1 MKKSLALI
9 LTFIMVLALVPSVV
23 LAEGEEGK
31 VTITKT
37 LESNVPDIDGNYTI
51 KLTVQGNPVSQNVQ
65 PNADVVL
72 IIDCSSSMNQHG
84 RNRLKTAKA
93 AGKKFADSIL
103 TDDSGNKMA
112 VIGFSSQDYSLI
124 WGWTGNAIKV
134 ETPLVANKGTITS
147 AINTMKA
154 DGGTDYTDAL
164 KKAKQILDERQ
175 DKSRPGYVVFISD
188 GAPGYNG
195 DSLYDSDWN
204 GSKQVAQL
212 KKDGVTIYTIGIALD
227 GNNNQAA
234 REYLKSMATSP
245 SHFRNITDANLNT
258 QLETILTEWA
268 AQINEVH
275 AGTNAVMVDVIN
287 DGFFDFV
294 SADDGLTYDGDAK
307 SLTWDIGDILKAEQS
322 ITFKIKPKDGWTG
335 TKDTNKSCKLNYTK
349 HDGTPGEMEAPSPQ
363 VTIAAVVGSLTVT
376 KTVVMPEGDTTSVK
390 DREYTFTIQSGGHT
404 DSKKVV
410 IGDNNTG
417 SVTFDNVPVGEYTVT
432 EAGADIDGYNVVTT
446 SNPADGKVKV
456 AEGQAATI
464 AFTNTY
470 TKIEGPKGEL
480 TISKV
485 VNGLPTEILP
495 ARFVFEIRKV
505 GNVEE
510 VVESVT
516 VEREENGNTY
526 KPKTVKLPHGE
537 YSVAEKEVDIQGYSL
552 RITSDIPARIV
563 TVSDTPATITFYNT
577 YEQLPP
583 NTGTIIV
590 KKTVSGN
597 ASSTLD
603 EFKFKVTVLIPIDP
617 NPDPFGP
624 PIAKSANAV
633 KAPAARGVD
642 KTATKDK
649 DDFVEENGIWTLLF
663 TLKGGDSMK
672 IEELPAGYT
681 YRIKETDAL
690 GYTVTVNGVATTSKD
705 VELKAGETVTLS
717 FNNHKDNGLTPTPTP
732 SPTPTPYN
740 GGGGHGHYHPDPT
753 PVPVMVIPPKTGD
766 MTLLQYI
773 ARLLG
778 LVR

>member
-9 LTFIMVLALVPSVV
+9 LTFIMVLALVPSVAF
-23 LAEGEEGK
+23 AEGEEGK

-37 LESNVPDIDGNYTI
+37 LVSNEPDADGNYTI
-51 KLTVQGNPVSQNVQ
+51 KLTVQGNPVTQNVR

-72 IIDCSSSMNQHG
+72 VVDCSGSMKDN
-84 RNRLKTAKA
+84 NRMSTAKK
-93 AGKKFADSIL
+93 AGKKFADGIL
-103 TDDSGNKMA
+103 TGNSDNKMA
-112 VIGFSSQDYSLI
+112 VIGFSSQDYSIL

-134 ETPLVANKGTITS
+134 ETPLVENKSTITN
-147 AINTMKA
+147 AIDRMTA
-154 DGGTDYTDAL
+154 GGGTDYTAAL
-164 KKAKQILDERQ
+164 TKAKQLLDGRQ
-175 DKSRPGYVVFISD
+175 DKTRPGYVVFISD
-188 GAPGYNG
+188 GAPGESGN
-195 DSLYDSDWN
+195 SLNDPNWN
-204 GSKQVAQL
+204 GSAQVAQL

-227 GNNNQAA
+227 GDNNQAA
-234 REYLKSMATSP
+234 NYLKSMATDAN
-245 SHFRNITDANLNT
+245 HYINITDANLDN
-258 QLETILTEWA
+258 QLGTILTAWA
-268 AQINEVH
+268 AEINQKP
-275 AGTNAVMVDVIN
+275 AGTKAVMVDVIN
-287 DGFFDFV
+287 DEFFDFV

-307 SLTWDIGDILKAEQS
+307 SLTWNIGDIPENEQS
-322 ITFKIKPKDGWTG
+322 ITFKIKPKEGWTG
-335 TKDTNKSCKLNYTK
+335 TQDTNKSCKLNYTK

-363 VTIAAVVGSLTVT
+363 VTIAAVVGSITVN

-390 DREYTFTIQSGGHT
+390 YREYTFTIQGGSHT

-495 ARFVFEIRKV
+495 ASFVFEIRKV

-583 NTGTIIV
+583 TTGTITV

-603 EFKFKVTVLIPIDP
+603 EFKFKVTVHSSPSP
-617 NPDPFGP
+617 EGP
-624 PIAKSANAV
+624 AEPPKAKAV
-633 KAPAARGVD
+633 S
-642 KTATKDK
+642 KTAKPKNFNDG
-649 DDFVEENGIWTLLF
+649 VLEF
-663 TLKGGDSMK
+663 TLKHGDSMK
-672 IEELPAGYT
+672 IEELPAGYI
-681 YRIKETDAL
+681 YRIEETDAL

-705 VELKAGETVTLS
+705 VELKEGETVTLI
-717 FNNHKDNGLTPTPTP
+717 FNNYKD
-732 SPTPTPYN
+732 N
-740 GGGGHGHYHPDPT
+740 GGGGGHSHYHPDPT

>member
-9 LTFIMVLALVPSVV
+9 LTFIMVLALVPSVAF
-23 LAEGEEGK
+23 AEGEEGK

-37 LESNVPDIDGNYTI
+37 LVSNEPDADGNYTI
-51 KLTVQGNPVSQNVQ
+51 KLTVQGNPVTQNVR

-72 IIDCSSSMNQHG
+72 VVDCSGSMKDN
-84 RNRLKTAKA
+84 NRMSTAKK
-93 AGKKFADSIL
+93 AGKKFADGIL
-103 TDDSGNKMA
+103 TGNSDNKMA
-112 VIGFSSQDYSLI
+112 VIGFSSQDYSIL

-134 ETPLVANKGTITS
+134 ETPLVENKSTITN
-147 AINTMKA
+147 AIDRMTA
-154 DGGTDYTDAL
+154 GGGTDYTAAL
-164 KKAKQILDERQ
+164 TKAKQLLDGRQ
-175 DKSRPGYVVFISD
+175 DKTRPGYVVFISD

-195 DSLYDSDWN
+195 DSLNDPNWN
-204 GSKQVAQL
+204 GSNQVAQL
-212 KKDGVTIYTIGIALD
+212 KAADITIYTIGIALD

-234 REYLKSMATSP
+234 REYLKGMASSP

-287 DGFFDFV
+287 DEYFDFV

-335 TKDTNKSCKLNYTK
+335 TKDTNKSCTLTYTK
-349 HDGTPGEMEAPSPQ
+349 HDGTDGEMTVDSPH
-363 VTIAAVVGSLTVT
+363 VTITAVVGSITVN

-410 IGDNNTG
+410 IGDNNPG

-495 ARFVFEIRKV
+495 ASFVFEIRKV

-583 NTGTIIV
+583 NTGTLTV
-590 KKTVSGN
+590 KKTVSGGGADYN
-597 ASSTLD
+597 KAFTFTVKLEESGDTHNG
-603 EFKFKVTVLIPIDP
+603 EVTY
-617 NPDPFGP
+617 G
-624 PIAKSANAV
+624 
-633 KAPAARGVD
+633 GV
-642 KTATKDK
+642 TFINRVAT
-649 DDFVEENGIWTLLF
+649 F
-663 TLKGGDSMK
+663 TLKHNQEKK
-672 IEELPAGYT
+672 ITEIPAGMTYT
-681 YRIKETDAL
+681 VTESDNA
-690 GYTVTVNGVATTSKD
+690 GYTVTMSGNTGTI
-705 VELKAGETVTLS
+705 KAGETSTAA
-717 FNNHKDNGLTPTPTP
+717 FNNYKA
-732 SPTPTPYN
+732 
-740 GGGGHGHYHPDPT
+740 GGGGHGHYHPTTT
-753 PVPVMVIPPKTGD
+753 PVPVVVIPPKTGD

>member
-9 LTFIMVLALVPSVV
+9 LTFIMVLALVPSVA

-37 LESNVPDIDGNYTI
+37 LVSNTPDDDGNYTI

-72 IIDCSSSMNQHG
+72 VIDCSGSMDG
-84 RNRLKTAKA
+84 GLFGTNRMKTAKN
-93 AGKKFADSIL
+93 AGKKFADGIL
-103 TDDSGNKMA
+103 TDNSGNKMA
-112 VIGFSSQDYSLI
+112 VLGFSSGTYNNNIGTDLI
-124 WGWTGNAIKV
+124 KDKNTIK
-134 ETPLVANKGTITS
+134 NTID
-147 AINTMKA
+147 TMYA
-154 DGGTDYTDAL
+154 LGGTNYTTAL
-164 KKAKQILDERQ
+164 TRAKKLLDNRT
-175 DKSRPGYVVFISD
+175 DKTRPGYVVFISD
-188 GAPGYNG
+188 GAPGQQGESQN
-195 DSLYDSDWN
+195 DPDWN
-204 GSKQVAQL
+204 GSTQVAQL
-212 KKDGVTIYTIGIALD
+212 KAAGITIYTIGIALD
-227 GNNNQAA
+227 GNQNYAA

-245 SHFRNITDANLNT
+245 SHFKNITDRNLET
-258 QLETILTEWA
+258 ELETILTEWA
-268 AQINEVH
+268 AQINQKP

-287 DGFFDFV
+287 DEFFDFV
-294 SADDGLTYDGDAK
+294 SADNGLTYDGDAK
-307 SLTWDIGDILKAEQS
+307 SLTWNIGDIPEKEQS
-322 ITFKIKPKDGWTG
+322 ITFKIKPKEGWTG
-335 TKDTNKSCKLNYTK
+335 TQDTNKSCKLNYTK
-349 HDGTPGEMEAPSPQ
+349 HDGSQGEMEAPSPQ
-363 VTIAAVVGSLTVT
+363 VTIAAVVGSITVN

-552 RITSDIPARIV
+552 RITSDIPSRIV
-563 TVSDTPATITFYNT
+563 NVSADPATITFTNT
-577 YEQLPP
+577 YTPVPP

-590 KKTVSGN
+590 KKTVSGGGADYN
-597 ASSTLD
+597 KAFT
-603 EFKFKVTVLIPIDP
+603 FTVKL
-617 NPDPFGP
+617 
-624 PIAKSANAV
+624 
-633 KAPAARGVD
+633 
-642 KTATKDK
+642 
-649 DDFVEENGIWTLLF
+649 EENDDTHNGEVTYGGVTF
-663 TLKGGDSMK
+663 T
-672 IEELPAGYT
+672 
-681 YRIKETDAL
+681 
-690 GYTVTVNGVATTSKD
+690 NGVATFR
-705 VELKAGETVTLS
+705 LKHNQEKKITEIPAGMTYTVTES
-717 FNNHKDNGLTPTPTP
+717 DNAGYTVAMSGNTGTIEAGKTSTAAFNNYKA
-732 SPTPTPYN
+732 

>member
-9 LTFIMVLALVPSVV
+9 LTFIMVLALVPSVAF
-23 LAEGEEGK
+23 AEGEEGK
-31 VTITKT
+31 VTITKA
-37 LESNVPDIDGNYTI
+37 LVSSEPDNDGNYTI
-51 KLTVQGNPVSQNVQ
+51 KLTVQGNPVTQNVQ

-72 IIDCSSSMNQHG
+72 VIDCSSSMNQHG

-93 AGKKFADSIL
+93 AGEKFADSIL

-245 SHFRNITDANLNT
+245 NHFKNITDANLDT
-258 QLETILTEWA
+258 QLEGILTEWA
-268 AQINEVH
+268 AQINQKP
-275 AGTNAVMVDVIN
+275 AGTSAVMVDVIN
-287 DGFFDFV
+287 DEFFDFV
-294 SADDGLTYDGDAK
+294 SSDQGLNYDGDAK
-307 SLTWDIGDILKAEQS
+307 SLTWDIGDIPKEEQS
-322 ITFKIKPKDGWTG
+322 ITFKIKPKEGWTG
-335 TKDTNKSCKLNYTK
+335 TQDTNKSCKLTYTK

-363 VTIAAVVGSLTVT
+363 VTIAAVVGSITVN

-390 DREYTFTIQSGGHT
+390 DREYTFTIQGGSHT

-495 ARFVFEIRKV
+495 ASFVFEIRKV

-516 VEREENGNTY
+516 VGREENGNTY

-552 RITSDIPARIV
+552 SITSDIPSRIV
-563 TVSDTPATITFYNT
+563 NVSADPATITFYNT
-577 YEQLPP
+577 YKQLPP

-597 ASSTLD
+597 ASSISD
-603 EFKFKVTVLIPIDP
+603 EFEFTV
-617 NPDPFGP
+617 
-624 PIAKSANAV
+624 NAV
-633 KAPAARGVD
+633 SSPSPEGPAEPPEAKANVASVNQTANTGNFVNGVY
-642 KTATKDK
+642 T
-649 DDFVEENGIWTLLF
+649 FN
-663 TLKGGDSMK
+663 LKHGDSMT
-672 IEELPAGYT
+672 ISDLPAGT
-681 YRIKETDAL
+681 YYVQETKAL
-690 GYTVTVNGVATTSKD
+690 GYTVTVNGEVVDGNGKI

-740 GGGGHGHYHPDPT
+740 GGGGHGHYHPTTT

>member
-1 MKKSLALI
+1 MKKSFALI
-9 LTFIMVLALVPSVV
+9 LTFIMVLGLVPSVA

-37 LESNVPDIDGNYTI
+37 LESDVPDNDGNYTI
-51 KLTVQGNPVSQNVQ
+51 RLTVQGNPVSQNVQ

-72 IIDCSSSMNQHG
+72 VIDCSGSMDG
-84 RNRLKTAKA
+84 GLFGTNRMRTAKN
-93 AGKKFADSIL
+93 AGKKFADGIL
-103 TDDSGNKMA
+103 TEGSDNKMA
-112 VIGFSSQDYSLI
+112 VLGFSSGDYNNNNI
-124 WGWTGNAIKV
+124 GTGLVNNKNTIK
-134 ETPLVANKGTITS
+134 NTIDQMY
-147 AINTMKA
+147 AR
-154 DGGTDYTDAL
+154 GGTNYTTAL
-164 KKAKQILDERQ
+164 TRAKNLLDNRE
-175 DKSRPGYVVFISD
+175 DKTRPGYVVFISD
-188 GAPGYNG
+188 GAPGQKGESQN
-195 DSLYDSDWN
+195 DPDWN
-204 GSKQVAQL
+204 GSTQVAQL
-212 KKDGVTIYTIGIALD
+212 KAAGITIYTIGIALD
-227 GNNNQAA
+227 GNQNYAA

-245 SHFRNITDANLNT
+245 NHFKNITDRNLET
-258 QLETILTEWA
+258 ELETILTEWA
-268 AQINEVH
+268 AQINQKP

-287 DGFFDFV
+287 DEFFGFVF
-294 SADDGLTYDGDAK
+294 ADDGLNYDGDAK
-307 SLTWDIGDILKAEQS
+307 SLTWNIGDIPEEEQS
-322 ITFKIKPKDGWTG
+322 ITFKIKPKGDWTG
-335 TKDTNKSCKLNYTK
+335 TKDTNKSCKLNYIK
-349 HDGTPGEMEAPSPQ
+349 HDGTQGEMEAPSPQ
-363 VTIAAVVGSLTVT
+363 VTIAAVVGSITVN

-390 DREYTFTIQSGGHT
+390 DREYTFTIQGGSHT

-410 IGDNNTG
+410 IGDNTG

-446 SNPADGKVKV
+446 SKPADGKVKV

-495 ARFVFEIRKV
+495 ASFVFEIRKV

-552 RITSDIPARIV
+552 RITSDIHARIV

-583 NTGTIIV
+583 NTGTLIV

-597 ASSTLD
+597 ASSNSD
-603 EFKFKVTVLIPIDP
+603 EFEFTV
-617 NPDPFGP
+617 
-624 PIAKSANAV
+624 NAV
-633 KAPAARGVD
+633 GSPSPDGPAYPPKAKANVASVNQ
-642 KTATKDK
+642 TANTGN
-649 DDFVEENGIWTLLF
+649 FVNGGYTF
-663 TLKGGDSMK
+663 NLKHGGSET
-672 IEELPAGYT
+672 IELPAGT
-681 YRIKETDAL
+681 YYVQETKTP
-690 GYTVTVNGVATTSKD
+690 GYTVTVDGDAASGKI
-705 VELKAGETVTLS
+705 VELKAGDTVTLN
-717 FNNHKDNGLTPTPTP
+717 FNNHKGST
-732 SPTPTPYN
+732 PTPTPYN
-740 GGGGHGHYHPDPT
+740 GGGHGHYHPTTT

>member
-1 MKKSLALI
+1 MKKLLALI
-9 LTFIMVLALVPSVV
+9 LTFIMVLGLLPSVAF
-23 LAEGEEGK
+23 AEGEEGK
-31 VTITKT
+31 VTTTKT
-37 LESNVPDIDGNYTI
+37 LVSNTPDNDGNYTI
-51 KLTVQGNPVSQNVQ
+51 KLTVQGNPVSHDVQ

-72 IIDCSSSMNQHG
+72 VIDCSGSMKQN
-84 RNRLKTAKA
+84 NRMDTAKK
-93 AGKKFADSIL
+93 AGKKFADGIL
-103 TDDSGNKMA
+103 KKDSGNKMA
-112 VIGFSSQDYSLI
+112 VIGFSSYAEEYIGVWPFGYLQTYPAI
-124 WGWTGNAIKV
+124 RYETGLTDQPNTIK
-134 ETPLVANKGTITS
+134 TK
-147 AINTMKA
+147 INEMKA
-154 DGGTDYTDAL
+154 DGGTDYTAAL
-164 KKAKQILDERQ
+164 TKAKSILDGRQ

-188 GAPGYNG
+188 GAPGPKGNSIG
-195 DSLYDSDWN
+195 DVDWD
-204 GSKQVAQL
+204 GSVQVAQL
-212 KKDGVTIYTIGIALD
+212 KAAGVTIYTIGIALD

-245 SHFRNITDANLNT
+245 NHFKNITDANLDT
-258 QLETILTEWA
+258 QLEGILTEWA
-268 AQINEVH
+268 AQINQKP
-275 AGTNAVMVDVIN
+275 AGTSAVMVDVIN
-287 DGFFDFV
+287 DEYFDFV

-335 TKDTNKSCKLNYTK
+335 TKDTNKSCTLTYTK
-349 HDGTPGEMEAPSPQ
+349 HDGTDGEMTVDSPH
-363 VTIAAVVGSLTVT
+363 VTITAVVGSITVN

-432 EAGADIDGYNVVTT
+432 EAGADIDGYNVVKT

-552 RITSDIPARIV
+552 RITSDISARIV

-583 NTGTIIV
+583 NTGTLTV
-590 KKTVSGN
+590 KKTVSGGGADYN
-597 ASSTLD
+597 KAFTFTVKLKESGDTYNG
-603 EFKFKVTVLIPIDP
+603 EVTY
-617 NPDPFGP
+617 G
-624 PIAKSANAV
+624 
-633 KAPAARGVD
+633 GV
-642 KTATKDK
+642 TFINGVAT
-649 DDFVEENGIWTLLF
+649 F
-663 TLKGGDSMK
+663 TLKHNQEKK
-672 IEELPAGYT
+672 ITEIPAGMTYT
-681 YRIKETDAL
+681 VTESDNA
-690 GYTVTVNGVATTSKD
+690 GYTVTMSGNTGTI
-705 VELKAGETVTLS
+705 KAGETSTAA
-717 FNNHKDNGLTPTPTP
+717 FNNYKA
-732 SPTPTPYN
+732 

>member
-1 MKKSLALI
+1 MKKTLALI
-9 LTFIMVLALVPSVV
+9 LTFIMVLALVPSVA

-37 LESNVPDIDGNYTI
+37 LESDVPDNDGNYTI
-51 KLTVQGNPVSQNVQ
+51 KLTVQGNPVTQNVQ

-72 IIDCSSSMNQHG
+72 VIDCSGSMNDNG
-84 RNRLKTAKA
+84 RDRLKTAKN
-93 AGKKFADSIL
+93 AGKKFADGIL
-103 TDDSGNKMA
+103 KKDSGNKMA
-112 VIGFSSQDYSLI
+112 VIGFSSYAEEYIGVWPFGYLQTYPAI
-124 WGWTGNAIKV
+124 RYETGLTDQPNTIK
-134 ETPLVANKGTITS
+134 TK
-147 AINTMKA
+147 INEMKA
-154 DGGTDYTDAL
+154 DGGTDYTAAL
-164 KKAKQILDERQ
+164 TKAKSILDGRQ

-188 GAPGYNG
+188 GAPGPKGNSIG
-195 DSLYDSDWN
+195 DVDWD
-204 GSKQVAQL
+204 GSVQVAQL
-212 KKDGVTIYTIGIALD
+212 KAAGVTIYTIGIALD

-287 DGFFDFV
+287 DEFFDFV

-470 TKIEGPKGEL
+470 TKIEGPKGEM

-590 KKTVSGN
+590 KKTVSGGGADYN
-597 ASSTLD
+597 KAFTFTVKLEESGDTHNG
-603 EFKFKVTVLIPIDP
+603 EVIYGGVTFI
-617 NPDPFGP
+617 N
-624 PIAKSANAV
+624 
-633 KAPAARGVD
+633 GV
-642 KTATKDK
+642 AT
-649 DDFVEENGIWTLLF
+649 F
-663 TLKGGDSMK
+663 TLKHNQEKK
-672 IEELPAGYT
+672 ITEIPAGMTYT
-681 YRIKETDAL
+681 VTESDNA
-690 GYTVTVNGVATTSKD
+690 GYTVTMSGNTGSI
-705 VELKAGETVTLS
+705 KAGETSTAA
-717 FNNHKDNGLTPTPTP
+717 FNNYKA
-732 SPTPTPYN
+732 

>member
-258 QLETILTEWA
+258 QLETILIEWA

-349 HDGTPGEMEAPSPQ
+349 HDGTPGEVEAPSPQ

-583 NTGTIIV
+583 NTGTLIV

-705 VELKAGETVTLS
+705 VELKAGDTVTLN
-717 FNNHKDNGLTPTPTP
+717 FNNHKGST
-732 SPTPTPYN
+732 PTPTPYN
-740 GGGGHGHYHPDPT
+740 GGGHGHYHPTTT
-753 PVPVMVIPPKTGD
+753 PVPVVVIPPKTGD

>member
-9 LTFIMVLALVPSVV
+9 LTFIMVLALVPSVA

-31 VTITKT
+31 VTITKA
-37 LESNVPDIDGNYTI
+37 LVSSEPDNDGNYTI
-51 KLTVQGNPVSQNVQ
+51 KLTVQGNPVTQNVQ

-72 IIDCSSSMNQHG
+72 VIDCSGSMDEN
-84 RNRLKTAKA
+84 NRMKTAKA

-258 QLETILTEWA
+258 QLETILIEWA

-583 NTGTIIV
+583 NTGTLIV

-597 ASSTLD
+597 ASSNSD
-603 EFKFKVTVLIPIDP
+603 EFEFTV
-617 NPDPFGP
+617 
-624 PIAKSANAV
+624 NAV
-633 KAPAARGVD
+633 GSPSPDGPAYPPKAKANVASVNQ
-642 KTATKDK
+642 TANTGN
-649 DDFVEENGIWTLLF
+649 FVNGGYTF
-663 TLKGGDSMK
+663 NLKHGGSET
-672 IEELPAGYT
+672 IELPAGKCYVE
-681 YRIKETDAL
+681 ETKTL
-690 GYTVTVNGVATTSKD
+690 GYTVTVDGDAASGKI

-740 GGGGHGHYHPDPT
+740 GGGGHGHYHPTTT

-778 LVR
+778 LVK

>member
-9 LTFIMVLALVPSVV
+9 LTFIMVLALVPSVA

-31 VTITKT
+31 VTITKA
-37 LESNVPDIDGNYTI
+37 LVSSEPDNDGNYTI
-51 KLTVQGNPVSQNVQ
+51 KLTVQGNPVTQNVQ

-72 IIDCSSSMNQHG
+72 VIDCSGSMDEN
-84 RNRLKTAKA
+84 NRMKTAKK
-93 AGKKFADSIL
+93 AGKEFAGGIL
-103 TDDSGNKMA
+103 KKDSGNKMA
-112 VIGFSSQDYSLI
+112 VIGFSSAGVFSS
-124 WGWTGNAIKV
+124 AID
-134 ETPLVANKGTITS
+134 VATDLTDNQNTILS
-147 AINTMKA
+147 AINSMRA
-154 DGGTDYTDAL
+154 DSGTDYTAAL
-164 KKAKQILDERQ
+164 TKAKQILGVRN
-175 DKSRPGYVVFISD
+175 SRPKYVVFISD
-188 GAPGYNG
+188 GAPGPYGNSIG
-195 DSLYDSDWN
+195 NVNWD
-204 GSKQVAQL
+204 GSEQVAQL
-212 KKDGVTIYTIGIALD
+212 KNAGVTIYTIGIALD
-227 GNNNQAA
+227 GNQNQAA

-258 QLETILTEWA
+258 QLETILIEWA

-349 HDGTPGEMEAPSPQ
+349 HDGTPGEVEAPSPQ

-495 ARFVFEIRKV
+495 ASFVFEIRKV

-583 NTGTIIV
+583 NTGAIIV

-617 NPDPFGP
+617 NPDPSGP
-624 PIAKSANAV
+624 PIARSANAV

-642 KTATKDK
+642 KTATQ
-649 DDFVEENGIWTLLF
+649 DDFVEENGIWTLRF
-663 TLKGGDSMK
+663 TLKHGDSMK

-681 YRIKETDAL
+681 YRIEETDAL

-705 VELKAGETVTLS
+705 VKLKAGETVTLN
-717 FNNHKDNGLTPTPTP
+717 FNNHKD
-732 SPTPTPYN
+732 N
-740 GGGGHGHYHPDPT
+740 GGGGHGHYHSTTT

>member
-9 LTFIMVLALVPSVV
+9 LTFIMVLALVPSVAF
-23 LAEGEEGK
+23 AEGEEGK

-37 LESNVPDIDGNYTI
+37 LVSNEPDADGNYTI
-51 KLTVQGNPVSQNVQ
+51 KLTVQGSNPVTQNVR

-72 IIDCSSSMNQHG
+72 VVDCSGSMKDN
-84 RNRLKTAKA
+84 NRMSTAKK
-93 AGKKFADSIL
+93 AGKKFADGIL
-103 TDDSGNKMA
+103 TGNSDNKMA
-112 VIGFSSQDYSLI
+112 VIGFSSQDYSIL

-134 ETPLVANKGTITS
+134 ETPLVENKSTITN
-147 AINTMKA
+147 AIDRMTA
-154 DGGTDYTDAL
+154 GGGTDYTAAL
-164 KKAKQILDERQ
+164 TKAKQLLDGRQ
-175 DKSRPGYVVFISD
+175 DKTRPGYVVFISD

-195 DSLYDSDWN
+195 DSLNDPNWN
-204 GSKQVAQL
+204 GSNQVAQL
-212 KKDGVTIYTIGIALD
+212 KAADITIYTIGIALD
-227 GNNNQAA
+227 GNQNQAA

-349 HDGTPGEMEAPSPQ
+349 HDGTPGEVEAPSPQ

-495 ARFVFEIRKV
+495 ASFVFEIRKV

-583 NTGTIIV
+583 NTGTLTV
-590 KKTVSGN
+590 KKTVSGGGADYN
-597 ASSTLD
+597 KAFTFTVKLEESGDTHNG
-603 EFKFKVTVLIPIDP
+603 EAIYGGVTFI
-617 NPDPFGP
+617 N
-624 PIAKSANAV
+624 
-633 KAPAARGVD
+633 GV
-642 KTATKDK
+642 AT
-649 DDFVEENGIWTLLF
+649 F
-663 TLKGGDSMK
+663 TLKHNQEKK
-672 IEELPAGYT
+672 ITEIPAGMTYT
-681 YRIKETDAL
+681 VTESDNA
-690 GYTVTVNGVATTSKD
+690 GYTVTMSGNTGTI
-705 VELKAGETVTLS
+705 KAGETSTAA
-717 FNNHKDNGLTPTPTP
+717 FNNYKA
-732 SPTPTPYN
+732 
-740 GGGGHGHYHPDPT
+740 GGGGHGHYHPSAT

>member
-9 LTFIMVLALVPSVV
+9 LTFIMVLALVPSVA

-31 VTITKT
+31 VTITKA
-37 LESNVPDIDGNYTI
+37 LVSSEPDNDGNYTI
-51 KLTVQGNPVSQNVQ
+51 KLTVQGNPVTQNVQ

-72 IIDCSSSMNQHG
+72 VIDCSGSMDEN
-84 RNRLKTAKA
+84 NRMKTAKK
-93 AGKKFADSIL
+93 AGKEFAGGIL
-103 TDDSGNKMA
+103 KKDSGNKMA
-112 VIGFSSQDYSLI
+112 VIGFSSAGVFSS
-124 WGWTGNAIKV
+124 AID
-134 ETPLVANKGTITS
+134 VATDLTDNQNTILS
-147 AINTMKA
+147 AINSMRA
-154 DGGTDYTDAL
+154 DSGTDYTAAL
-164 KKAKQILDERQ
+164 TKAKQILGVRN
-175 DKSRPGYVVFISD
+175 SRPKYVVFISD
-188 GAPGYNG
+188 GAPGPYGNSIG
-195 DSLYDSDWN
+195 NVNWD
-204 GSKQVAQL
+204 GSEQVAQL
-212 KKDGVTIYTIGIALD
+212 KNAGVTIYTIGIALD

-294 SADDGLTYDGDAK
+294 SAYDGLTYDGDAK

-583 NTGTIIV
+583 NTGTLIV

-597 ASSTLD
+597 ASSNSD
-603 EFKFKVTVLIPIDP
+603 EFEFTV
-617 NPDPFGP
+617 
-624 PIAKSANAV
+624 NAV
-633 KAPAARGVD
+633 GSPSPDGPAYPPKAKANVASVNQ
-642 KTATKDK
+642 TANTGN
-649 DDFVEENGIWTLLF
+649 FVNGGYTF
-663 TLKGGDSMK
+663 NLKHGGSET
-672 IEELPAGYT
+672 IELPAGT
-681 YRIKETDAL
+681 YYVQETKTP
-690 GYTVTVNGVATTSKD
+690 GYTVTVDGDAASGKI
-705 VELKAGETVTLS
+705 VELKAGDTVTLN
-717 FNNHKDNGLTPTPTP
+717 FNNHKGST
-732 SPTPTPYN
+732 PTPTPYN
-740 GGGGHGHYHPDPT
+740 GGGHGHYHPTTT
-753 PVPVMVIPPKTGD
+753 PVPVVVIPPKTGD

>member
-9 LTFIMVLALVPSVV
+9 LTFIMVLALVPSVAF
-23 LAEGEEGK
+23 AEGEEGK

-37 LESNVPDIDGNYTI
+37 LVSNEPDADGNYTI
-51 KLTVQGNPVSQNVQ
+51 KLTVQGNPVTQNVR

-72 IIDCSSSMNQHG
+72 VVDCSGSMKDN
-84 RNRLKTAKA
+84 NRMSTAKK
-93 AGKKFADSIL
+93 AGKKFADGIL
-103 TDDSGNKMA
+103 TGNSDNKMA
-112 VIGFSSQDYSLI
+112 VIGFSSQDYLI
-124 WGWTGNAIKV
+124 LWGWTGNAIKV
-134 ETPLVANKGTITS
+134 ETPLVENKSTITN
-147 AINTMKA
+147 AIDRMTA
-154 DGGTDYTDAL
+154 GGGTDYTAAL
-164 KKAKQILDERQ
+164 TKAKQLLDGRQ
-175 DKSRPGYVVFISD
+175 DKTRPGYVVFISD

-195 DSLYDSDWN
+195 DSLNDPNWN
-204 GSKQVAQL
+204 GSNQVAQL
-212 KKDGVTIYTIGIALD
+212 KAADITIYTIGIALD

-234 REYLKSMATSP
+234 REYLKGMASSP

-287 DGFFDFV
+287 DEYFDFV

-335 TKDTNKSCKLNYTK
+335 TKDTNKSCTLTYTK

-363 VTIAAVVGSLTVT
+363 VTIAAVVGSITVN
-376 KTVVMPEGDTTSVK
+376 KTIVMPEGDTTSVK
-390 DREYTFTIQSGGHT
+390 DREYTFTIQGGSHT

-495 ARFVFEIRKV
+495 ASFVFEIRKV

-583 NTGTIIV
+583 NTGTIII

-597 ASSTLD
+597 ASSNSD
-603 EFKFKVTVLIPIDP
+603 EFEFTV
-617 NPDPFGP
+617 
-624 PIAKSANAV
+624 NAV
-633 KAPAARGVD
+633 GSPSPDGPAYPPKAKANVASVNQ
-642 KTATKDK
+642 TANTGN
-649 DDFVEENGIWTLLF
+649 FVNGGYTF
-663 TLKGGDSMK
+663 NLKHGGSET
-672 IEELPAGYT
+672 IELPAGKY
-681 YRIKETDAL
+681 YVEETKTL
-690 GYTVTVNGVATTSKD
+690 GYTVTVDGDAASGKI
-705 VELKAGETVTLS
+705 VELKAGETVTLNFKNTKGS
-717 FNNHKDNGLTPTPTP
+717 T
-732 SPTPTPYN
+732 PTPTPYN
-740 GGGGHGHYHPDPT
+740 GGGGHGHYHPSAT

>member
-9 LTFIMVLALVPSVV
+9 LTFIMVLALVPSVAF
-23 LAEGEEGK
+23 AEGEEGK

-37 LESNVPDIDGNYTI
+37 LVSDTPDADGNYTI
-51 KLTVQGNPVSQNVQ
+51 KLTVQGNPVTQNVR

-72 IIDCSSSMNQHG
+72 VVDCSGSMKDN
-84 RNRLKTAKA
+84 NRMSTAKK
-93 AGKKFADSIL
+93 AGKKFADGIL
-103 TDDSGNKMA
+103 TGNSDNKMA
-112 VIGFSSQDYSLI
+112 VIGFSSQDYSIL

-134 ETPLVANKGTITS
+134 ETPLVENKSTITN
-147 AINTMKA
+147 AIDRMTA
-154 DGGTDYTDAL
+154 GGGTDYTAAL
-164 KKAKQILDERQ
+164 TKAKQLLDGRQ
-175 DKSRPGYVVFISD
+175 DKTRPGYVVFISD

-195 DSLYDSDWN
+195 DSLNDPNWN
-204 GSKQVAQL
+204 GSNQVAQL
-212 KKDGVTIYTIGIALD
+212 KAADITIYTIGIALD

-234 REYLKSMATSP
+234 REYLKGMASSP

-287 DGFFDFV
+287 DEYFDFV

-335 TKDTNKSCKLNYTK
+335 TKDTNKSCTLTYTK
-349 HDGTPGEMEAPSPQ
+349 HDGTDGEMTVDSPH
-363 VTIAAVVGSLTVT
+363 VTIAAVVGSITVN

-390 DREYTFTIQSGGHT
+390 DREYTFTIQGGSHT

-495 ARFVFEIRKV
+495 ASFVFEIRKV

-583 NTGTIIV
+583 NTGTIII

-597 ASSTLD
+597 ASSNSD
-603 EFKFKVTVLIPIDP
+603 EFEFTV
-617 NPDPFGP
+617 
-624 PIAKSANAV
+624 NAV
-633 KAPAARGVD
+633 GSPSPDGPAYPPKAKANVASVNQ
-642 KTATKDK
+642 TANTGN
-649 DDFVEENGIWTLLF
+649 FVNGGYTF
-663 TLKGGDSMK
+663 NLKHGGSET
-672 IEELPAGYT
+672 IELPAGKY
-681 YRIKETDAL
+681 YVEETKTL
-690 GYTVTVNGVATTSKD
+690 GYTVTVDGDAASGKI
-705 VELKAGETVTLS
+705 VELKAGETVTLNFKNTKGS
-717 FNNHKDNGLTPTPTP
+717 TPT
-732 SPTPTPYN
+732 PTPTPYN
-740 GGGGHGHYHPDPT
+740 GGGHGHYHPSAT

>member
-1 MKKSLALI
+1 MKKTLALI
-9 LTFIMVLALVPSVV
+9 LTFIMVLALVPSVA

-37 LESNVPDIDGNYTI
+37 LESEVPDNDGNYTI
-51 KLTVQGNPVSQNVQ
+51 KLTVQGNPVTQNVQ

-72 IIDCSSSMNQHG
+72 VIDCSGSMDG
-84 RNRLKTAKA
+84 GLFDTNRMKTAKN
-93 AGKKFADSIL
+93 AGKKFADGIL
-103 TDDSGNKMA
+103 TDNSDNKMA
-112 VIGFSSQDYSLI
+112 VLGFSSGNYNNNNI
-124 WGWTGNAIKV
+124 GTGLVNNKNTIK
-134 ETPLVANKGTITS
+134 NTIDKMY
-147 AINTMKA
+147 AL
-154 DGGTDYTDAL
+154 GGTNYTTAL
-164 KKAKQILDERQ
+164 TRAKNILDNRE
-175 DKSRPGYVVFISD
+175 DKTRPGYVVFISD
-188 GAPGYNG
+188 GAPGQQGESQDDPN
-195 DSLYDSDWN
+195 WN
-204 GSKQVAQL
+204 GSTQVAQL
-212 KKDGVTIYTIGIALD
+212 KAAGITIYTIGIALD
-227 GNNNQAA
+227 GNQNYAA

-583 NTGTIIV
+583 NTGTLTV
-590 KKTVSGN
+590 KKTVSGGGADYN
-597 ASSTLD
+597 KAFTFTVKLEESGDTHNG
-603 EFKFKVTVLIPIDP
+603 EAIYGGVTFI
-617 NPDPFGP
+617 N
-624 PIAKSANAV
+624 
-633 KAPAARGVD
+633 GV
-642 KTATKDK
+642 AT
-649 DDFVEENGIWTLLF
+649 F
-663 TLKGGDSMK
+663 TLKHNQEKK
-672 IEELPAGYT
+672 ITEIPAGMTYT
-681 YRIKETDAL
+681 VTESDNA
-690 GYTVTVNGVATTSKD
+690 GYTVTMSGNTGTI
-705 VELKAGETVTLS
+705 KAGETSTAA
-717 FNNHKDNGLTPTPTP
+717 FNNYKA
-732 SPTPTPYN
+732 
-740 GGGGHGHYHPDPT
+740 GGGGHGHYHPSAT

>member
-9 LTFIMVLALVPSVV
+9 LTFIMVLALVPSVA

-31 VTITKT
+31 VTITKA
-37 LESNVPDIDGNYTI
+37 LVSSEPDNDGNYTI
-51 KLTVQGNPVSQNVQ
+51 KLTVQGNPVTQNVQ

-72 IIDCSSSMNQHG
+72 VIDCSGSMDEN
-84 RNRLKTAKA
+84 NRMKTAKK
-93 AGKKFADSIL
+93 AGKEFAGGIL
-103 TDDSGNKMA
+103 KKDSGNKMA
-112 VIGFSSQDYSLI
+112 VIGFSSAGVFSS
-124 WGWTGNAIKV
+124 AID
-134 ETPLVANKGTITS
+134 VATDLTDNQNTILS
-147 AINTMKA
+147 AINSMRA
-154 DGGTDYTDAL
+154 DSGTDYTAAL
-164 KKAKQILDERQ
+164 TKAKQILGVRN
-175 DKSRPGYVVFISD
+175 SRPKYVVFISD
-188 GAPGYNG
+188 GAPGPYGNSIG
-195 DSLYDSDWN
+195 NVNWD
-204 GSKQVAQL
+204 GSEQVAQL
-212 KKDGVTIYTIGIALD
+212 KNAGVTIYTIGIALD

-258 QLETILTEWA
+258 QLETILIEWA

-349 HDGTPGEMEAPSPQ
+349 HDGTPGEVEAPSPQ

-495 ARFVFEIRKV
+495 ASFVFEIRKV

-583 NTGTIIV
+583 NTGTLIV

-597 ASSTLD
+597 ASSNSD
-603 EFKFKVTVLIPIDP
+603 EFEFTV
-617 NPDPFGP
+617 
-624 PIAKSANAV
+624 NAV
-633 KAPAARGVD
+633 GSPSPDGPAYPPKAKANVASVNQ
-642 KTATKDK
+642 TANTGN
-649 DDFVEENGIWTLLF
+649 FVNGGYTF
-663 TLKGGDSMK
+663 DLKHGGSET
-672 IEELPAGYT
+672 IELPAGT
-681 YRIKETDAL
+681 YYVQETKTP
-690 GYTVTVNGVATTSKD
+690 GYTVTVDGDAASGKIVK
-705 VELKAGETVTLS
+705 LKAGETVTLN
-717 FNNHKDNGLTPTPTP
+717 FNNHKD
-732 SPTPTPYN
+732 N
-740 GGGGHGHYHPDPT
+740 GGGGHGHYHSTTT

>member
-1 MKKSLALI
+1 MKKTLALI
-9 LTFIMVLALVPSVV
+9 LTFIMVFALVPSVAF
-23 LAEGEEGK
+23 AEGEEGK

-37 LESNVPDIDGNYTI
+37 LVSDTPDADGNYTI
-51 KLTVQGNPVSQNVQ
+51 KLTVQGNPVTQNVQ

-72 IIDCSSSMNQHG
+72 VIDCSGSMN
-84 RNRLKTAKA
+84 NRMDTAKN
-93 AGKKFADSIL
+93 AGKRFADGIL
-103 TDDSGNKMA
+103 TDSSDNKMA
-112 VIGFSSQDYSLI
+112 VIGFSSEKTEYIGI
-124 WGWTGNAIKV
+124 WPFGHYVTYPAIRYETGLTDQPNTIK
-134 ETPLVANKGTITS
+134 TK
-147 AINTMKA
+147 INEMRA
-154 DGGTDYTDAL
+154 DGGTDYTAAL
-164 KKAKQILDERQ
+164 TKAKQILDGRQ
-175 DKSRPGYVVFISD
+175 DKNRPGYVVFISD
-188 GAPGYNG
+188 GAPGKQGESQN
-195 DSLYDSDWN
+195 DPNWN
-204 GSKQVAQL
+204 GSNQVAQL
-212 KKDGVTIYTIGIALD
+212 KRDGVTIYTIGIALD
-227 GNNNQAA
+227 GNQNQAA

-258 QLETILTEWA
+258 QLETILIEWA

-349 HDGTPGEMEAPSPQ
+349 HDGTPGEVEAPSPQ

-495 ARFVFEIRKV
+495 ASFVFEIRKV

-583 NTGTIIV
+583 NTGAIIV

-617 NPDPFGP
+617 NPDPSGP
-624 PIAKSANAV
+624 PIARSANAV

-642 KTATKDK
+642 KTATQ
-649 DDFVEENGIWTLLF
+649 DDFVEENGIWTLRF
-663 TLKGGDSMK
+663 TLKHGDSMK

-681 YRIKETDAL
+681 YRIEETDAL

-705 VELKAGETVTLS
+705 VKLKAGETVTLN
-717 FNNHKDNGLTPTPTP
+717 FNNHKD
-732 SPTPTPYN
+732 N
-740 GGGGHGHYHPDPT
+740 GGGGHGHYHSTTT

>member
-9 LTFIMVLALVPSVV
+9 LTFIMVLALVPSVA

-37 LESNVPDIDGNYTI
+37 LVSDTPDTDGNYTI
-51 KLTVQGNPVSQNVQ
+51 KLTVQGNPVTQNVQ

-72 IIDCSSSMNQHG
+72 VIDCSGSMN
-84 RNRLKTAKA
+84 NRMDTAKN
-93 AGKKFADSIL
+93 AGKRFADGIL
-103 TDDSGNKMA
+103 TDSSDNKMA
-112 VIGFSSQDYSLI
+112 VIGFSSEKTEYIGI
-124 WGWTGNAIKV
+124 WPFGHYVTYPAIRYETGLTDQPNTIK
-134 ETPLVANKGTITS
+134 TK
-147 AINTMKA
+147 INEMRA
-154 DGGTDYTDAL
+154 DGGTDYTAAL
-164 KKAKQILDERQ
+164 TKAKQILDGRQ
-175 DKSRPGYVVFISD
+175 DKNRPGYVVFISD
-188 GAPGYNG
+188 GAPGESGN
-195 DSLYDSDWN
+195 SLNDPNWN
-204 GSKQVAQL
+204 GSAQVAQL

-227 GNNNQAA
+227 GDNNQAA
-234 REYLKSMATSP
+234 NYLKSMATDAN
-245 SHFRNITDANLNT
+245 HYINITDANLDN
-258 QLETILTEWA
+258 QLGTILTAWA
-268 AQINEVH
+268 AEINQKP
-275 AGTNAVMVDVIN
+275 AGTKAVMVDVIN
-287 DGFFDFV
+287 DEFFDFV

-307 SLTWDIGDILKAEQS
+307 SLTWNIGDIPENEQS
-322 ITFKIKPKDGWTG
+322 ITFKIKPKEGWTG
-335 TKDTNKSCKLNYTK
+335 TQDTNKSCKLNYTK

-363 VTIAAVVGSLTVT
+363 VTIAAVVGSITVN
-376 KTVVMPEGDTTSVK
+376 KTIVMPEGDTTSVK
-390 DREYTFTIQSGGHT
+390 DREYTFTIQGGSHT

-495 ARFVFEIRKV
+495 ASFVFEIRKV

-583 NTGTIIV
+583 NTGTLTV
-590 KKTVSGN
+590 KKTVSGGGADYN
-597 ASSTLD
+597 EAFT
-603 EFKFKVTVLIPIDP
+603 FTVKL
-617 NPDPFGP
+617 
-624 PIAKSANAV
+624 
-633 KAPAARGVD
+633 
-642 KTATKDK
+642 
-649 DDFVEENGIWTLLF
+649 EENGDTHNGEVTYGGVTFTNRVATF
-663 TLKGGDSMK
+663 TLKHNQEKK
-672 IEELPAGYT
+672 ITEIPAGMTYT
-681 YRIKETDAL
+681 VTESYNA
-690 GYTVTVNGVATTSKD
+690 GYTVTMSGNTGTI
-705 VELKAGETVTLS
+705 KAGETSTAA
-717 FNNHKDNGLTPTPTP
+717 FNNYKA
-732 SPTPTPYN
+732 
-740 GGGGHGHYHPDPT
+740 GGGGHGHYHPTTT

>member
-485 VNGLPTEILP
+485 VNGLPTEILS
-495 ARFVFEIRKV
+495 ASFVFEIRKV

>member
-9 LTFIMVLALVPSVV
+9 LTFIMVLALVPSVA

-31 VTITKT
+31 VTITKA
-37 LESNVPDIDGNYTI
+37 LVSSEPDNDGNYTI
-51 KLTVQGNPVSQNVQ
+51 KLTVQGDPVTQNVQ

-72 IIDCSSSMNQHG
+72 VIDCSGSMDEN
-84 RNRLKTAKA
+84 NRMKTAKK
-93 AGKKFADSIL
+93 AGKEFAGGIL
-103 TDDSGNKMA
+103 KKDSGNKMA
-112 VIGFSSQDYSLI
+112 VIGFSSAGVFSS
-124 WGWTGNAIKV
+124 AID
-134 ETPLVANKGTITS
+134 VATDLTDNQNTILS
-147 AINTMKA
+147 AINSMRA
-154 DGGTDYTDAL
+154 DSGTDYTAAL
-164 KKAKQILDERQ
+164 TKAKQILGVRN
-175 DKSRPGYVVFISD
+175 SRPKYVVFISD
-188 GAPGYNG
+188 GAPGPYGNSIG
-195 DSLYDSDWN
+195 NVNWD
-204 GSKQVAQL
+204 GSEQVAQL
-212 KKDGVTIYTIGIALD
+212 KNAGVTIYTIGIALD

-363 VTIAAVVGSLTVT
+363 VTIAAVVGSITVN

-390 DREYTFTIQSGGHT
+390 DREYTFTIQGGGHT

-495 ARFVFEIRKV
+495 ASFVFEIRKV

-583 NTGTIIV
+583 NTGTIII

-597 ASSTLD
+597 ASSNSD
-603 EFKFKVTVLIPIDP
+603 EFEFTV
-617 NPDPFGP
+617 
-624 PIAKSANAV
+624 NAV
-633 KAPAARGVD
+633 GSPSPDGPAYPPKAKANVASVNQ
-642 KTATKDK
+642 TANTGN
-649 DDFVEENGIWTLLF
+649 FVNGGYTF
-663 TLKGGDSMK
+663 NLKHGGSET
-672 IEELPAGYT
+672 IELPAGT
-681 YRIKETDAL
+681 YYVQETKAL
-690 GYTVTVNGVATTSKD
+690 GYTVTVNGDAVDGNGKV
-705 VELKAGETVTLS
+705 VELKAGVTVTLN
-717 FNNHKDNGLTPTPTP
+717 FNNHKGSTPTPI
-732 SPTPTPYN
+732 PTPYN
-740 GGGGHGHYHPDPT
+740 GGGGHSHYHPDPT

>member
-9 LTFIMVLALVPSVV
+9 LTFIMVLALVPSVA

-31 VTITKT
+31 VTITKA
-37 LESNVPDIDGNYTI
+37 LVSSEPDNDGNYTI
-51 KLTVQGNPVSQNVQ
+51 KLTVQGNPVTQNVQ

-72 IIDCSSSMNQHG
+72 VIDCSGSMDEN
-84 RNRLKTAKA
+84 NRMKTAKK
-93 AGKKFADSIL
+93 AGKEFAGGIL
-103 TDDSGNKMA
+103 KKDSGNKMA
-112 VIGFSSQDYSLI
+112 VIGFSSAGVFSS
-124 WGWTGNAIKV
+124 AID
-134 ETPLVANKGTITS
+134 VATDLTDNQNTILS
-147 AINTMKA
+147 AINSMRA
-154 DGGTDYTDAL
+154 DSGTDYTAAL
-164 KKAKQILDERQ
+164 TKAKQILGVRN
-175 DKSRPGYVVFISD
+175 SRPKYVVFISD
-188 GAPGYNG
+188 GAPGPYGNSIG
-195 DSLYDSDWN
+195 NVNWD
-204 GSKQVAQL
+204 GSEQVAQL
-212 KKDGVTIYTIGIALD
+212 KNAGVTIYTIGIALD

-376 KTVVMPEGDTTSVK
+376 KTVVMPEGDTTNVK

-583 NTGTIIV
+583 NTGTLIV

-597 ASSTLD
+597 ASSNSD
-603 EFKFKVTVLIPIDP
+603 EFEFTV
-617 NPDPFGP
+617 
-624 PIAKSANAV
+624 NAV
-633 KAPAARGVD
+633 GSPSPDGPAYPPKAKANVASVNQ
-642 KTATKDK
+642 TANTGN
-649 DDFVEENGIWTLLF
+649 FVNGGYTF
-663 TLKGGDSMK
+663 DLKHGGSET
-672 IEELPAGYT
+672 IELPAGT
-681 YRIKETDAL
+681 YYVQETKTP
-690 GYTVTVNGVATTSKD
+690 GYTVTVDGDAASGKIVK
-705 VELKAGETVTLS
+705 LKAGETVTLN
-717 FNNHKDNGLTPTPTP
+717 FNNHKD
-732 SPTPTPYN
+732 N
-740 GGGGHGHYHPDPT
+740 GGGGHGHYHSTTT

>member
-9 LTFIMVLALVPSVV
+9 LTFIMVLALVPSVAF
-23 LAEGEEGK
+23 AEGEEGK

-37 LESNVPDIDGNYTI
+37 LVSDTPDADGNYTI
-51 KLTVQGNPVSQNVQ
+51 KLTVQGNPVTQNVR

-72 IIDCSSSMNQHG
+72 VVDCSGSMKDN
-84 RNRLKTAKA
+84 NRMSTAKK
-93 AGKKFADSIL
+93 AGKKFADGIL
-103 TDDSGNKMA
+103 TGNSDNKMA
-112 VIGFSSQDYSLI
+112 VIGFSSEETEYI
-124 WGWTGNAIKV
+124 GNYPYYVIYPAIRYETGLTDQPNTIKTKID
-134 ETPLVANKGTITS
+134 E
-147 AINTMKA
+147 MRA
-154 DGGTDYTDAL
+154 DGGTDYTAAL
-164 KKAKQILDERQ
+164 TKAKQLLDGRQ
-175 DKSRPGYVVFISD
+175 DKTRPGYVVFISD
-188 GAPGYNG
+188 GAPGPYGNSIG
-195 DSLYDSDWN
+195 NVNWD
-204 GSKQVAQL
+204 GSEQVAQL
-212 KKDGVTIYTIGIALD
+212 KAADITIYTIGIALD

-234 REYLKSMATSP
+234 REYLKDMATSP

-287 DGFFDFV
+287 DEFFYFV
-294 SADDGLTYDGDAK
+294 SAEDGLTYDGDAK

-322 ITFKIKPKDGWTG
+322 ITFKIKPEDGWTG
-335 TKDTNKSCKLNYTK
+335 TKDTNKSCTLTYTK
-349 HDGTPGEMEAPSPQ
+349 HDGTDGEMTVDSPH
-363 VTIAAVVGSLTVT
+363 VTITAVVGSITVN

-390 DREYTFTIQSGGHT
+390 DREYTFTIQGGSHT

-410 IGDNNTG
+410 IGDSNTG

-495 ARFVFEIRKV
+495 ASFVFEIRKV

-526 KPKTVKLPHGE
+526 KPKTVKLSHGE

-552 RITSDIPARIV
+552 RITSTPPSRIV
-563 TVSDTPATITFYNT
+563 NVSAVPATITFYNT

-583 NTGTIIV
+583 NTGTLTV
-590 KKTVSGN
+590 KKTVSGGGADYN
-597 ASSTLD
+597 KAFT
-603 EFKFKVTVLIPIDP
+603 FTVKL
-617 NPDPFGP
+617 
-624 PIAKSANAV
+624 
-633 KAPAARGVD
+633 
-642 KTATKDK
+642 
-649 DDFVEENGIWTLLF
+649 EENGDTHNGEVTYGGVTFTNGVATF
-663 TLKGGDSMK
+663 TLKHNQEKK
-672 IEELPAGYT
+672 ITKIPAGMTYT
-681 YRIKETDAL
+681 VTESDNA
-690 GYTVTVNGVATTSKD
+690 GYTVTMSGNTGTI
-705 VELKAGETVTLS
+705 KAGETSTAA
-717 FNNHKDNGLTPTPTP
+717 FNNYKA
-732 SPTPTPYN
+732 
-740 GGGGHGHYHPDPT
+740 GGGGHGHYHPTTT

>member
-1 MKKSLALI
+1 MKKLLALI
-9 LTFIMVLALVPSVV
+9 LTFIMVLALVPSVA

-31 VTITKT
+31 VTITKA
-37 LESNVPDIDGNYTI
+37 LVSSEPDNDGNYTI
-51 KLTVQGNPVSQNVQ
+51 KLTVQGNPVTQNVQ

-72 IIDCSSSMNQHG
+72 VIDCSGSMDEN
-84 RNRLKTAKA
+84 NRMKTAKK
-93 AGKKFADSIL
+93 AGKEFAGGIL
-103 TDDSGNKMA
+103 KKDSGNKMA
-112 VIGFSSQDYSLI
+112 VIGFSSAGVFSS
-124 WGWTGNAIKV
+124 AID
-134 ETPLVANKGTITS
+134 VATDLTDNQNTILS
-147 AINTMKA
+147 AINSMRA
-154 DGGTDYTDAL
+154 DSGTDYTAAL
-164 KKAKQILDERQ
+164 TKAKQILGVRN
-175 DKSRPGYVVFISD
+175 SRPKYVVFISD
-188 GAPGYNG
+188 GAPGPYGNSIG
-195 DSLYDSDWN
+195 NVNWD
-204 GSKQVAQL
+204 GSEQVAQL
-212 KKDGVTIYTIGIALD
+212 KNAGVTIYTIGIALD

-234 REYLKSMATSP
+234 REYLKSMATDAN
-245 SHFRNITDANLNT
+245 HYINITDANLDT

-268 AQINEVH
+268 AQINQKP
-275 AGTNAVMVDVIN
+275 AGINAVMVDVIN
-287 DGFFDFV
+287 DEFFDFV

-307 SLTWDIGDILKAEQS
+307 SLTWNIGDIPAEEQS

-363 VTIAAVVGSLTVT
+363 VTIAAVVGSITVN

-390 DREYTFTIQSGGHT
+390 DREYTFTIQGGSHT

-495 ARFVFEIRKV
+495 ASFVFEIRKV

-583 NTGTIIV
+583 NTGTIII

-597 ASSTLD
+597 ASSNSD
-603 EFKFKVTVLIPIDP
+603 EFEFTV
-617 NPDPFGP
+617 
-624 PIAKSANAV
+624 NAV
-633 KAPAARGVD
+633 GSPSPDGPAYPPKAKANVASVNQ
-642 KTATKDK
+642 TANTGN
-649 DDFVEENGIWTLLF
+649 FVNGGYTF
-663 TLKGGDSMK
+663 NLKHGGSET
-672 IEELPAGYT
+672 IELPAGT
-681 YRIKETDAL
+681 YYVQETKAL
-690 GYTVTVNGVATTSKD
+690 GYTVTVNGDAVDGNGKV
-705 VELKAGETVTLS
+705 VELKAGVTVTLN
-717 FNNHKDNGLTPTPTP
+717 FNNHKGSTPTPI
-732 SPTPTPYN
+732 PTPYN
-740 GGGGHGHYHPDPT
+740 GGGGHSHYHPDPT

>member
-9 LTFIMVLALVPSVV
+9 LTFIMVLALVPSVA

-31 VTITKT
+31 VTITKA
-37 LESNVPDIDGNYTI
+37 LVSSEPDNDGNYTI
-51 KLTVQGNPVSQNVQ
+51 KLTVQGDPVTQNVQ

-72 IIDCSSSMNQHG
+72 VIDCSGSMDEN
-84 RNRLKTAKA
+84 NRMKTAKK
-93 AGKKFADSIL
+93 AGKEFAGGIL
-103 TDDSGNKMA
+103 KKDSGNKMA
-112 VIGFSSQDYSLI
+112 VIGFSSAGVFSS
-124 WGWTGNAIKV
+124 AID
-134 ETPLVANKGTITS
+134 VATDLTDNQNTILS
-147 AINTMKA
+147 AINSMRA
-154 DGGTDYTDAL
+154 DSGTDYTAAL
-164 KKAKQILDERQ
+164 TKAKQILGVRN
-175 DKSRPGYVVFISD
+175 SRPKYVVFISD
-188 GAPGYNG
+188 GAPGPYGNSIG
-195 DSLYDSDWN
+195 NVNWD
-204 GSKQVAQL
+204 GSEQVAQL
-212 KKDGVTIYTIGIALD
+212 KNAGVTIYTIGIALD

-349 HDGTPGEMEAPSPQ
+349 HDGTPGEVEAPSPQ

-495 ARFVFEIRKV
+495 ASFVFEIRKV

-583 NTGTIIV
+583 NTGTLIV

-597 ASSTLD
+597 ASSNSD
-603 EFKFKVTVLIPIDP
+603 EFEFTV
-617 NPDPFGP
+617 
-624 PIAKSANAV
+624 NAV
-633 KAPAARGVD
+633 GSPSPDGPAYPPKAKANVASVNQ
-642 KTATKDK
+642 TANTGN
-649 DDFVEENGIWTLLF
+649 FVNGGYTF
-663 TLKGGDSMK
+663 NLKHGGSET
-672 IEELPAGYT
+672 IELPAGT
-681 YRIKETDAL
+681 YYVQETKTP
-690 GYTVTVNGVATTSKD
+690 GYTVTVDGDAASGKI
-705 VELKAGETVTLS
+705 VELKAGDTVTLN
-717 FNNHKDNGLTPTPTP
+717 FNNHKGST
-732 SPTPTPYN
+732 PTPTPYN
-740 GGGGHGHYHPDPT
+740 GGGHGHYHPTTT
-753 PVPVMVIPPKTGD
+753 PVPVVVIPPKTGD
-766 MTLLQYI
+766 MTLLQYS